1 MKKKRV
7 VISVVSVAIASA
19 LLFSVW
25 FYFTSTDR
33 YFLPKIEN
41 NEAENYYNNTKA
53 NQSSGAV
60 KINDTIF
67 FHFHEKTGEK
77 SGTYIIS
84 GGSAHRISKENINF
98 DCVYDKK
105 LYYFDED
112 SNLYYL
118 DINGKKHMEQNIK
131 VPSELKGLWMFS
143 CEDTLF
149 VQANSSVYRYESGS
163 FKIFVDYKDLN
174 LGQNVIQH
182 YCTYIYSNDFY
193 YWYNENNKTHFCKF
207 DTVKKQTDFEVELN
221 INDVSSVLVD
231 NKNIYF
237 IVDDDE
243 HSKLYSINKQT
254 KTSELL
260 FSTEGFLIVNL
271 YNGKI
276 IVGVRSGK
284 ESGVYMVESAQKSK
298 KLSSKEPIT
307 VYLFDDN
314 YVYFTDMNYRLI
326 RINLENSMQEV
337 VFR

>member
-41 NEAENYYNNTKA
+41 NEAENYYNNTEA

-84 GGSAHRISKENINF
+84 GGSAHRISKESINF

-118 DINGKKHMEQNIK
+118 DVNGKKHMEQNIK

-237 IVDDDE
+237 IVGDDE

>member
-1 MKKKRV
+1 MMNYRPRIIDGILKRKLEGIGAV
-7 VISVVSVAIASA
+7 LIEGPKLCGKTTSAEHIAESA
-19 LLFSVW
+19 L
-25 FYFTSTDR
+25 YM
-33 YFLPKIEN
+33 
-41 NEAENYYNNTKA
+41 
-53 NQSSGAV
+53 
-60 KINDTIF
+60 
-67 FHFHEKTGEK
+67 
-77 SGTYIIS
+77 
-84 GGSAHRISKENINF
+84 SKP
-98 DCVYDKK
+98 DD
-105 LYYFDED
+105 
-112 SNLYYL
+112 
-118 DINGKKHMEQNIK
+118 MEQNIK
-131 VPSELKGLWMFS
+131 VPSELKGLRMFS

-174 LGQNVIQH
+174 LGQNAIQH
-182 YCTYIYSNDFY
+182 YCTYIYSNDIY

-260 FSTEGFLIVNL
+260 FSTEGSLIVNL

-298 KLSSKEPIT
+298 KLTSKEPIDIC
-307 VYLFDDN
+307 VFDDN

-326 RINLENSMQEV
+326 RINLENYMQEV

>member
-1 MKKKRV
+1 
-7 VISVVSVAIASA
+7 
-19 LLFSVW
+19 
-25 FYFTSTDR
+25 
-33 YFLPKIEN
+33 
-41 NEAENYYNNTKA
+41 
-53 NQSSGAV
+53 
-60 KINDTIF
+60 
-67 FHFHEKTGEK
+67 
-77 SGTYIIS
+77 
-84 GGSAHRISKENINF
+84 
-98 DCVYDKK
+98 
-105 LYYFDED
+105 
-112 SNLYYL
+112 
-118 DINGKKHMEQNIK
+118 MEQNIK

>member
-41 NEAENYYNNTKA
+41 NEAENYYNNTEA

-84 GGSAHRISKENINF
+84 GGSAHRISKESINF

-118 DINGKKHMEQNIK
+118 DVNGKKHMEQNIK

-237 IVDDDE
+237 IVGDDE

-254 KTSELL
+254 KNSELL